1 MRKRHQRSV
10 ASALFAP
17 SRVLGV
23 VVLEQHYMSILQ
35 LAAAFLVILIV
46 LMFRPS
52 GLFGTRK
59 IERV

>member
-1 MRKRHQRSV
+1 M
-10 ASALFAP
+10 SAAHFLSA
-17 SRVLGV
+17 GADV
-23 VVLEQHYMSILQ
+23 VVLEQAYMSILQ

-52 GLFGTRK
+52 GLFGTRT